1 MRSRFGI
8 AVVLTATVLVAA
20 ACSTDPAEPVPG
32 TGTTTQ
38 AALDRVPETPAT
50 TEPPAAPAPPAAARG
65 PEPVRIGVAMA
76 LTGREAIHDGPVLD
90 TLQYAVRQV
99 NASGGLRGRP
109 LEVVFMDSRSELN
122 GGYQAALRLTERDVP
137 VIFATC
143 DPFFNRPI
151 REVAAGAGVL
161 VIVPCGPEPAVGGFD
176 GRPLA
181 FAAGTSATAYGRAM
195 AEHAADAGILSVA
208 TTVERDD
215 TEAVRIC
222 DSFGSRFAELGG
234 TVGFSFSFDRFWIA
248 AQPVVGP
255 DATALALSPLT
266 GYPTVVACAAVG
278 GRGREFFEL
287 MRSAGVASTILA
299 PAALDGAAWRYGIS
313 GSEPLVVF
321 TDASTFGDDPSN
333 QVNAYFAS
341 LITGEL
347 RRRAD
352 VDEPD
357 VDTGRLAAVE
367 DRVGWG
373 VTGAE
378 ALWVFIRAVQRTGSL
393 DPAVLAAD
401 IERFSEVDLWM
412 DSATF
417 GPAQHHPSGRAL
429 RVIRHDG
436 GASRLVEVRIPSDP

>member
-8 AVVLTATVLVAA
+8 AVVLTATVLVTA
-20 ACSTDPAEPVPG
+20 ACSSDPPEPDPA
-32 TGTTTQ
+32 TGTTART
-38 AALDRVPETPAT
+38 ALDRVPETPAA
-50 TEPPAAPAPPAAARG
+50 TEPPALSAAARG

-76 LTGREAIHDGPVLD
+76 VSGREATHDGPVLD

-99 NASGGLRGRP
+99 NASGGLRGRR

-122 GGYQAALRLTERDVP
+122 GGYQAALRLVERDVP

-176 GRPLA
+176 GSPLA
-181 FAAGTSATAYGRAM
+181 FAAGTPATAYGRAM

-234 TVGFSFSFDRFWIA
+234 SVGFSFSFDRFWIG

-255 DATALALSPLT
+255 DATALALSPLSR
-266 GYPTVVACAAVG
+266 YPTVVTCAGVG

-299 PAALDGAAWRYGIS
+299 PAALDGSAWRYGVS
-313 GSEPLVVF
+313 GSEPLVVV
-321 TDASTFGDDPSN
+321 TDASTFGDDPSS

-347 RRRAD
+347 RRRVDA
-352 VDEPD
+352 DEPD
-357 VDTGRLAAVE
+357 AGSGRLAVVA

-373 VTGAE
+373 ATGAE

-393 DPAVLAAD
+393 DPTVLAAD

-417 GPAQHHPSGRAL
+417 GPAQHRPSGRAL